1 MEDSQKGIDETRNSS
16 FMKKDCLCISEDG
29 VCIEKCQ
36 DESCSGLLRCLL
48 LK

>member
-1 MEDSQKGIDETRNSS
+1 MEDSQKGMEEIRNSS
-16 FMKKDCLCISEDG
+16 FTKKDCLCILEDG

-36 DESCSGLLRCLL
+36 DESCSGLLRCLV